1 MVSRGES
8 EFVLDLIW
16 GGSQLSLRY
25 HARMFEQQKNSTE
38 ILREIRLTEILKF
51 ERLKQTLPAPN

>member
-1 MVSRGES
+1 MVSRGER

-25 HARMFEQQKNSTE
+25 HARMFEQQKNLTE
-38 ILREIRLTEILKF
+38 IISEIQLTEILKF
-51 ERLKQTLPAPN
+51 ECLKRTLPAPN